1 LGTPQ
6 ASFLELFDAVV
17 WNTGEL
23 QTKTIGVPA
32 QTELIEYLENG
43 GALFVS
49 SQGYLNHMGF
59 ASPDFTQNY
68 LRVASWTPDAGC
80 ATATGVAGDPIGGG
94 LNLPMSYPFPD
105 RADRMLP
112 NTGGVIWLN
121 APANGAGV
129 RYDSGT
135 FRTVFMSA
143 AFEGISDVAA
153 DPNNQA
159 AVMERILEW
168 LLPAGATG
176 VETIAGSTT
185 FDLLP
190 NSPNPFASQTSLKFA
205 LPASGPARLTVFD
218 IAGRRVAE
226 LVNRTMDAGVHSVTW
241 DGRDGSG
248 ATVASG
254 VYLARLEAA
263 GQTMTREM
271 VRLK

>member
-1 LGTPQ
+1 
-6 ASFLELFDAVV
+6 
-17 WNTGEL
+17 
-23 QTKTIGVPA
+23 
-32 QTELIEYLENG
+32 
-43 GALFVS
+43 
-49 SQGYLNHMGF
+49 
-59 ASPDFTQNY
+59 
-68 LRVASWTPDAGC
+68 
-80 ATATGVAGDPIGGG
+80 
-94 LNLPMSYPFPD
+94 
-105 RADRMLP
+105 MLP